1 MRGVAIYKAM
11 KTFWKRSKNQPIISR
26 IIDHDLKNSSQ
37 GNKRCRSRRGIYN
50 KKTSSQ
56 DLVSF
61 KRTDCGMDIGRI
73 DWGYEKVR
81 DTTRT
86 VVRIVVR

>member
-1 MRGVAIYKAM
+1 MRGVAIYKTM

-73 DWGYEKVR
+73 DWGYETVR

-86 VVRIVVR
+86 AVRIVVR